1 MTDVSDELAAAVRD
15 EWYPLEAVLRERYA
29 LPVQAPADTPRR
41 IAHRRRV
48 LLGHDED
55 GDR

>member
-1 MTDVSDELAAAVRD
+1 MTEVSDELAAAVRD
-15 EWYPLEAVLRERYA
+15 EWYPLADLLRERYA
-29 LPVQAPADTPRR
+29 PPVRVRADTPAAIARRRR
-41 IAHRRRV
+41 I